1 VIALTDQQA
10 RFKAPAASSSTAN
23 WISPHWTQA
32 TACTGCAGMRTARAY
47 VTMDNAIDGDTTA
60 ARECFDRMDGKVAQG
75 VDATGQVR
83 GDITV
88 TWVRPAY

>member
-1 VIALTDQQA
+1 
-10 RFKAPAASSSTAN
+10 
-23 WISPHWTQA
+23 
-32 TACTGCAGMRTARAY
+32 MRTARAY

-88 TWVRPAY
+88 TRVRPAY